1 MSMILGLVTLGDTNI
16 SRVLAD
22 PPLVWKV
29 IAPDDP
35 EIYAQARGGP
45 AKPGFLSRMFRRSAT
60 QSGAELELSRGE
72 GIGTDLDKSWHG
84 IHFLLNG
91 EAWEGHPPLD
101 FLVASGRQVGDIDV
115 GYGPARVFTAAE
127 TKAIYEWLEAI
138 TEDDLRAR
146 FSPTDMMKKG
156 IYPEI
161 WDRDPKDDDTLGYLI
176 EYYRILRGFLHQAVD
191 GGVGMVVYLS

>member
-1 MSMILGLVTLGDTNI
+1 MSMILGLVTLGNPNI
-16 SRVLAD
+16 SRILAD

-35 EIYAQARGGP
+35 EMYAQARGGP
-45 AKPGFLSRMFRRSAT
+45 AKPGFLGRVFRRSADNL
-60 QSGAELELSRGE
+60 GGELELSKGE
-72 GIGTDLDKSWHG
+72 GIETNLDKSWHG

-91 EAWEGHPPLD
+91 EAWQGHPPLD

-127 TKAIYEWLEAI
+127 TKAIQERIEAI

-146 FSPTDMMKKG
+146 FDPADMIKKE

-161 WDRDPKDDDTLGYLI
+161 WDRDPKDDDTLGYLV

-191 GGVGMVVYLS
+191 GEVGVVVYLS